1 MKLWPYHKGFSV
13 PGAGQERDTR
23 AVGQDSSAGA
33 GPGPGV
39 GAGTGPGHGSAGHGL
54 DVASIAAVYDALLV
68 RPHRTMPATSRMPF
82 NSSKQGSNRPISLYQ
97 PTTFLV

>member
-33 GPGPGV
+33 
-39 GAGTGPGHGSAGHGL
+39 GPGHGSAGHGL